1 MADARQREDSA
12 TRRQKDREDER
23 VIVRQRQ
30 EDAMKMV
37 VDEKE
42 TQVIAIPSCCPHTPT
57 LIHIYPH
64 MYNIYLPKSQRLLE
78 ADKRRGL
85 ELEMTKMQ
93 LAMDQAHHV
102 TSEWKD
108 KYDFMKTQGS
118 TLCHYPPS

>member
-1 MADARQREDSA
+1 
-12 TRRQKDREDER
+12 
-23 VIVRQRQ
+23 
-30 EDAMKMV
+30 MKMV

-64 MYNIYLPKSQRLLE
+64 MYNIYPLAYLPHTHLPSHISTLIDLLSTLNMNLPKSQRLLE